1 VIKPV
6 YEWAAISKLK
16 LALLGE
22 VNGRFV
28 SVRGENG
35 QSATSIT
42 TLDTNATAPG
52 LSSQPGFAQ
61 LGEGLRIDPVL
72 FKDHFELNYMGNFQ
86 QFLRRRVRRIPS
98 CAGPSI

>member
-1 VIKPV
+1 MIKPV

-72 FKDHFELNYMGNFQ
+72 FKDFELNHMGNCQ